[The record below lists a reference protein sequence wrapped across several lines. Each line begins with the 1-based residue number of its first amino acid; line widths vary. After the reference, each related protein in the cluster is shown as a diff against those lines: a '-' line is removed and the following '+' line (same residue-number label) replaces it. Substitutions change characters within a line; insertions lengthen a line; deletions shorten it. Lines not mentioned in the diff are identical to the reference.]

1 MHIMLLCIIITI
13 VDECVLIVKTICICV
28 CVGQDVL
35 KQESNT
41 IPKLN
46 SHPFT

>member
-28 CVGQDVL
+28 GQDVL